1 MKVRVQE
8 RTEIRKPP
16 SDVYRFIATEHGRNH
31 PRWDPRAVEFMQ
43 LDPGP
48 VSVGTRFSYRR
59 KVLGRLQTLQ
69 LVVTDMEPNRK
80 FAFRVTGSMQ
90 AQISYILDSTGDP
103 STTVVQ
109 GVADFE
115 VSGPQLLAPLVKMVV
130 DRGAKDSQRRIKQMV
145 EAGALA

>member
-1 MKVRVQE
+1 VKIRVQE
-8 RTEIRKPP
+8 QTEIQRPP
-16 SDVYRFIATEHGRNH
+16 ADVYRFIATEHGRNH

-43 LDPGP
+43 LDAGP
-48 VSVGTRFSYRR
+48 VAVRTRFSYKR

-69 LVVTDMEPNRK
+69 LVVTDMEPNRV

-90 AQISYILDSTGDP
+90 AQIRYVLDSTADP
-103 STTVVQ
+103 RTTVVQ

-115 VSGPQLLAPLVKMVV
+115 VSGPQLLAPLVKMLV

-145 EAGALA
+145 EAGASV